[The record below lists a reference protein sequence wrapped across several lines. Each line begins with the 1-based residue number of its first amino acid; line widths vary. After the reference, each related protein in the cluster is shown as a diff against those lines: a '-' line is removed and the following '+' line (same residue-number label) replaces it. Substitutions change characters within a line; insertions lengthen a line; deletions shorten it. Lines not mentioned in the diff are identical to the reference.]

1 MAESLVVTVRDPRRR
16 QLVVATVALA
26 VASLGHGL
34 TMPLLS
40 LVLSHQGVDETL
52 IGLNTGAYFI
62 AVFAVAPL
70 ATRLLRAR
78 GPALLML
85 ASILATAA
93 LLALLRAFPN
103 VWLWFPLRF
112 ALGMASSF
120 LWIAGEAW
128 VNHVAAETHRGRII
142 AIFGIVVSA
151 GFALGPMILSMT
163 GTSGW
168 APFLVTIALLL
179 VAGAVLAGALGS
191 SPKLRGKTGPLAR
204 YVLLAPVAMF
214 GYFVFAAG
222 DAVLLTF
229 LPIYAVG
236 LGVGEAD
243 AIRLLTVLAVGS
255 MALQYP
261 IGWLADRVSNYA
273 IVAAMGA
280 ALLAGSAV
288 LPWALPNPAISIVFM
303 VFYGGA
309 LGALYTMSLVL
320 LGRQFKGADLSA
332 ASAMLSVMFCIG
344 AFIWPSVGGA
354 TMDRFGAEAMPVSLV
369 VAFALFLLLVAVV
382 WLRDP
387 SSRSRGR
394 EGAEASSSAIGRHEA
409 KRTRETAGPRCDG
422 GDPDPGGT
430 RDARQGGPGEG
441 GGTSEP
447 DPGQREPRGSV
458 DPRSPR
464 SSRGHASREDG
475 DRQE

>member
-1 MAESLVVTVRDPRRR
+1 MADSLAVTAQDPRWR
-16 QLVVATVALA
+16 QLVIATVALA
-26 VASLGHGL
+26 VASFGHGL

-40 LVLSHQGVDETL
+40 LVLDHQGVDETL
-52 IGLNTGAYFI
+52 IGLNAGTYFI

-78 GPALLML
+78 GPAVLML
-85 ASILATAA
+85 VSILATVV

-112 ALGMASSF
+112 ALGMAASF

-128 VNHVAAETHRGRII
+128 VNHSATETHRGRII

-151 GFALGPMILSMT
+151 GFALGPLILSMT
-163 GTSGW
+163 GTEGW

-179 VAGAVLAGALGS
+179 VAAAVLAGALGS

-222 DAVLLTF
+222 DAMLLTF
-229 LPIYAVG
+229 LPIYAAG
-236 LGVGEAD
+236 LGVGEVD

-273 IVAAMGA
+273 IAAALAVM
-280 ALLAGSAV
+280 LLAGSAA
-288 LPWALPNPAISIVFM
+288 LPWALPNPVISIVFM
-303 VFYGGA
+303 FFYGGA
-309 LGALYTMSLVL
+309 LGALYTISLVL

-332 ASAMLSVMFCIG
+332 ASAMLAVMFCVG
-344 AFIWPSVGGA
+344 SFIWPSAGGA
-354 TMDRFGAEAMPVSLV
+354 ALDRFGGDAMPVSLI
-369 VAFALFLLLVAVV
+369 AAYALFLAVV
-382 WLRDP
+382 AAAWI
-387 SSRSRGR
+387 RG
-394 EGAEASSSAIGRHEA
+394 SSS
-409 KRTRETAGPRCDG
+409 
-422 GDPDPGGT
+422 
-430 RDARQGGPGEG
+430 
-441 GGTSEP
+441 
-447 DPGQREPRGSV
+447 
-458 DPRSPR
+458 
-464 SSRGHASREDG
+464 
-475 DRQE
+475 

>member
-1 MAESLVVTVRDPRRR
+1 MADSPAVTARDPRWR
-16 QLVVATVALA
+16 QLVIATVALA
-26 VASLGHGL
+26 VASFGHGL

-40 LVLSHQGVDETL
+40 LVLDHQGVDETL
-52 IGLNTGAYFI
+52 IGLNAGTYFI

-85 ASILATAA
+85 ASILATVV

-112 ALGMASSF
+112 ALGMAASF

-128 VNHVAAETHRGRII
+128 VNHAATETHRGRII

-151 GFALGPMILSMT
+151 GFALGPLILSMT
-163 GTSGW
+163 GTEGW

-179 VAGAVLAGALGS
+179 VAAAVLAGALGS

-222 DAVLLTF
+222 DAMLLTF
-229 LPIYAVG
+229 LPIYAAG
-236 LGVGEAD
+236 LGVGEID

-273 IVAAMGA
+273 IAAAMGA
-280 ALLAGSAV
+280 VLLAGSAA
-288 LPWALPNPAISIVFM
+288 LPWALSLPAISVVFM
-303 VFYGGA
+303 FFYGGA
-309 LGALYTMSLVL
+309 LGALYTISLVL
-320 LGRQFKGADLSA
+320 LGRQFRGADLSA
-332 ASAMLSVMFCIG
+332 ASAMLSVMFCVG
-344 AFIWPSVGGA
+344 SFIWPSAGGA
-354 TMDRFGAEAMPVSLV
+354 ALDRFGGGAMPVSLI
-369 VAFALFLLLVAVV
+369 AAYTLFLLIVVAA
-382 WLRDP
+382 WLR
-387 SSRSRGR
+387 G
-394 EGAEASSSAIGRHEA
+394 SSS
-409 KRTRETAGPRCDG
+409 
-422 GDPDPGGT
+422 
-430 RDARQGGPGEG
+430 
-441 GGTSEP
+441 
-447 DPGQREPRGSV
+447 
-458 DPRSPR
+458 
-464 SSRGHASREDG
+464 
-475 DRQE
+475 

>member
-1 MAESLVVTVRDPRRR
+1 MAESLAVTVQDPRWR

-70 ATRLLRAR
+70 ASRLMRVR

-85 ASILATAA
+85 LSILATAA
-93 LLALLRAFPN
+93 LLVLLRAFPN

-112 ALGMASSF
+112 ALGVAASF

-142 AIFGIVVSA
+142 AIFGVVVSA

-163 GTSGW
+163 GTDGW
-168 APFLVTIALLL
+168 APFLITAALLL
-179 VAGAVLAGALGS
+179 VAAAVLAGALGS
-191 SPKLRGKTGPLAR
+191 APKLRGKTSGSLAR
-204 YVLLAPVAMF
+204 YVLIAPVAMF

-222 DAVLLTF
+222 DTVLLTF

-236 LGVGEAD
+236 IGLEEVD
-243 AIRLLTVLAVGS
+243 AVRLLAVLALGS

-261 IGWLADRVSNYA
+261 IGWLADRVSNYT
-273 IVAAMGA
+273 IVAVMGA
-280 ALLAGSAV
+280 VLLAGSIA
-288 LPWALPNPAISIVFM
+288 LPWALSHTVISIVFM
-303 VFYGGA
+303 FFYGGA
-309 LGALYTMSLVL
+309 LGGLYTMSLVL

-332 ASAMLSVMFCIG
+332 ASAMLAVMFCVG
-344 AFIWPSVGGA
+344 AFIWPAAGGA
-354 TMDRFGAEAMPVSLV
+354 AMDWYGTDAMPVSLI
-369 VAFALFLLLVAVV
+369 VAYAMFLLIVAVA
-382 WLRDP
+382 WLRD
-387 SSRSRGR
+387 
-394 EGAEASSSAIGRHEA
+394 SSSMRRI
-409 KRTRETAGPRCDG
+409 
-422 GDPDPGGT
+422 
-430 RDARQGGPGEG
+430 
-441 GGTSEP
+441 
-447 DPGQREPRGSV
+447 
-458 DPRSPR
+458 
-464 SSRGHASREDG
+464 REDVE
-475 DRQE
+475 RPSAATRRR

>member
-1 MAESLVVTVRDPRRR
+1 MADSLAVTAQDPRWR

-26 VASLGHGL
+26 VASFGHGL

-40 LVLSHQGVDETL
+40 LVLDHQGVDETL
-52 IGLNTGAYFI
+52 IGLNAGTYFI

-78 GPALLML
+78 GPAGLML
-85 ASILATAA
+85 ASVLATVV

-112 ALGMASSF
+112 ALGMAASF

-128 VNHVAAETHRGRII
+128 VNHSATETHRGRTI

-151 GFALGPMILSMT
+151 GFALGPLILSMT
-163 GTSGW
+163 GTEGW

-179 VAGAVLAGALGS
+179 VAAAVLAGALGS

-222 DAVLLTF
+222 DAMLLTF
-229 LPIYAVG
+229 LPIYAAG
-236 LGVGEAD
+236 LGVGEVD

-273 IVAAMGA
+273 IAAAMGA
-280 ALLAGSAV
+280 ILLAGSAA
-288 LPWALPNPAISIVFM
+288 LPWALPLPAISIVFM
-303 VFYGGA
+303 FFYGGA
-309 LGALYTMSLVL
+309 LGALYTISLVL
-320 LGRQFKGADLSA
+320 LGRRFKGADLSA
-332 ASAMLSVMFCIG
+332 ASAMLAVMFCIG
-344 AFIWPSVGGA
+344 SFIWPSAGGA
-354 TMDRFGAEAMPVSLV
+354 ALDRFGGDAMPVSLIVAYAFFLVV
-369 VAFALFLLLVAVV
+369 VAGA
-382 WLRDP
+382 WLR
-387 SSRSRGR
+387 G
-394 EGAEASSSAIGRHEA
+394 SSS
-409 KRTRETAGPRCDG
+409 
-422 GDPDPGGT
+422 
-430 RDARQGGPGEG
+430 
-441 GGTSEP
+441 
-447 DPGQREPRGSV
+447 
-458 DPRSPR
+458 
-464 SSRGHASREDG
+464 
-475 DRQE
+475 

>member
-1 MAESLVVTVRDPRRR
+1 MSGSLAPAAPGFRSR

-26 VASLGHGL
+26 VASFGHGL

-40 LVLSHQGVDETL
+40 LVLDHQGVDETL

-85 ASILATAA
+85 VSILATAA
-93 LLALLRAFPN
+93 LLVLLRAFPN

-112 ALGMASSF
+112 ALGMAASF

-128 VNHVAAETHRGRII
+128 VNHEADETRRGRII
-142 AIFGIVVSA
+142 AVFGVVVSA

-168 APFLVTIALLL
+168 APFLITSALLL
-179 VAGAVLAGALGS
+179 VAAAVLATALGS

-229 LPIYAVG
+229 LPIYASGIG
-236 LGVGEAD
+236 LEEVSAV
-243 AIRLLTVLAVGS
+243 RLLAVLAVGS

-261 IGWLADRVSNYA
+261 IGWLADRTDNHA
-273 IVAAMGA
+273 ILTAIGV
-280 ALLAGSAV
+280 ALLAGSAALPWV
-288 LPWALPNPAISIVFM
+288 LPHAMIGAVFM
-303 VFYGGA
+303 FFYGGA
-309 LGALYTMSLVL
+309 LGGLYTMSLIL

-344 AFIWPSVGGA
+344 AFIWPPLGGA
-354 TMDRFGAEAMPVSLV
+354 VMEHFGERAMPVSLV
-369 VAFALFLLLVAVV
+369 IAYAVFLPVV
-382 WLRDP
+382 LAAWIRGP
-387 SSRSRGR
+387 SSARS
-394 EGAEASSSAIGRHEA
+394 
-409 KRTRETAGPRCDG
+409 GP
-422 GDPDPGGT
+422 
-430 RDARQGGPGEG
+430 
-441 GGTSEP
+441 
-447 DPGQREPRGSV
+447 
-458 DPRSPR
+458 
-464 SSRGHASREDG
+464 
-475 DRQE
+475 

>member
-1 MAESLVVTVRDPRRR
+1 MADSLAVTAQDPRWR

-26 VASLGHGL
+26 VASFGHGL

-40 LVLSHQGVDETL
+40 LVLDHQGVDETL

-70 ATRLLRAR
+70 ASRILQAR
-78 GPALLML
+78 GPAPLML
-85 ASILATAA
+85 ASILATVV

-112 ALGMASSF
+112 ALGMAASF

-128 VNHVAAETHRGRII
+128 VNHAAAETHRGRII

-151 GFALGPMILSMT
+151 GFAMGPLILSMT
-163 GTSGW
+163 GTEGW

-179 VAGAVLAGALGS
+179 VAAAVLAGAVGS
-191 SPKLRGKTGPLAR
+191 SPRLRGKTGPLAR

-222 DAVLLTF
+222 DAMLLTF

-236 LGVGEAD
+236 LGAEEVD
-243 AIRLLTVLAVGS
+243 AIRLLTVLAIGS

-273 IVAAMGA
+273 IAAAMGA
-280 ALLAGSAV
+280 ILLAGSAAI
-288 LPWALPNPAISIVFM
+288 PWALPLPAVSIVFM
-303 VFYGGA
+303 FFYGGA
-309 LGALYTMSLVL
+309 LGALYTISLVL

-332 ASAMLSVMFCIG
+332 ASAMLAVMFCIG
-344 AFIWPSVGGA
+344 SFIWPSAGGA
-354 TMDRFGAEAMPVSLV
+354 AMDRFGGSALPVSLIVAYAFFLVIV
-369 VAFALFLLLVAVV
+369 VAAWRV
-382 WLRDP
+382 
-387 SSRSRGR
+387 
-394 EGAEASSSAIGRHEA
+394 
-409 KRTRETAGPRCDG
+409 
-422 GDPDPGGT
+422 
-430 RDARQGGPGEG
+430 
-441 GGTSEP
+441 
-447 DPGQREPRGSV
+447 
-458 DPRSPR
+458 
-464 SSRGHASREDG
+464 
-475 DRQE
+475 

>member
-1 MAESLVVTVRDPRRR
+1 MADSLAVTTQDPRWR

-26 VASLGHGL
+26 VASFGHGR

-40 LVLSHQGVDETL
+40 LVLDHQGVDETL
-52 IGLNTGAYFI
+52 IGLNAGTYFI

-85 ASILATAA
+85 ASILATVV

-112 ALGMASSF
+112 ALGMAASF

-128 VNHVAAETHRGRII
+128 VNHSATETHRGRII

-151 GFALGPMILSMT
+151 GFALGPLILSMT
-163 GTSGW
+163 GTEGW

-179 VAGAVLAGALGS
+179 VAVAVLAGALGS

-222 DAVLLTF
+222 DAMLLTF
-229 LPIYAVG
+229 LPIYAAG
-236 LGVGEAD
+236 LGVEEVD

-273 IVAAMGA
+273 IAAALAVM
-280 ALLAGSAV
+280 LLAGSAA
-288 LPWALPNPAISIVFM
+288 LPWALPHPAISVVFM
-303 VFYGGA
+303 FFYGGA
-309 LGALYTMSLVL
+309 LGALYTISLVL
-320 LGRQFKGADLSA
+320 LGRQFKGAELSA
-332 ASAMLSVMFCIG
+332 ASAMLAVMFCVG
-344 AFIWPSVGGA
+344 AFLWPSAGGA
-354 TMDRFGAEAMPVSLV
+354 AMDRFGGDAMPVSLI
-369 VAFALFLLLVAVV
+369 VAYVLFLVIVAAA
-382 WLRDP
+382 WLR
-387 SSRSRGR
+387 G
-394 EGAEASSSAIGRHEA
+394 SSS
-409 KRTRETAGPRCDG
+409 
-422 GDPDPGGT
+422 
-430 RDARQGGPGEG
+430 
-441 GGTSEP
+441 
-447 DPGQREPRGSV
+447 
-458 DPRSPR
+458 
-464 SSRGHASREDG
+464 
-475 DRQE
+475 

>member
-1 MAESLVVTVRDPRRR
+1 MADSLAVTAQDPRWR
-16 QLVVATVALA
+16 QLVIATVALA
-26 VASLGHGL
+26 VASFGHGL

-40 LVLSHQGVDETL
+40 LVLDHQGVDETL
-52 IGLNTGAYFI
+52 IGLNAGTYFI

-85 ASILATAA
+85 ASILATVV

-112 ALGMASSF
+112 ALGMAASF

-128 VNHVAAETHRGRII
+128 VNHVATETHRGRII

-151 GFALGPMILSMT
+151 GFALGPLILSMT
-163 GTSGW
+163 GTEGW

-179 VAGAVLAGALGS
+179 VAAAVLAGALGS

-222 DAVLLTF
+222 DAMLLTF
-229 LPIYAVG
+229 LPIYAAG
-236 LGVGEAD
+236 LGVGEVD

-273 IVAAMGA
+273 IAAAMGA
-280 ALLAGSAV
+280 ILLAGSAA
-288 LPWALPNPAISIVFM
+288 LPWALPLPAISVVFM
-303 VFYGGA
+303 FFYGGA
-309 LGALYTMSLVL
+309 LGALYTISLVL

-332 ASAMLSVMFCIG
+332 ASAMLAVMFCLG
-344 AFIWPSVGGA
+344 SFIWPSAGGA
-354 TMDRFGAEAMPVSLV
+354 ALDRFGGDAMPVSLI
-369 VAFALFLLLVAVV
+369 VAYALFLIIVAAA
-382 WLRDP
+382 WLRGVP
-387 SSRSRGR
+387 SGR
-394 EGAEASSSAIGRHEA
+394 RA
-409 KRTRETAGPRCDG
+409 
-422 GDPDPGGT
+422 
-430 RDARQGGPGEG
+430 
-441 GGTSEP
+441 
-447 DPGQREPRGSV
+447 
-458 DPRSPR
+458 
-464 SSRGHASREDG
+464 
-475 DRQE
+475 

>member
-1 MAESLVVTVRDPRRR
+1 MAESLAVKVQAPRWQ
-16 QLVVATVALA
+16 QLVIATVALA
-26 VASLGHGL
+26 VASFGHGL

-40 LVLSHQGVDETL
+40 LVLDHQGVDETL
-52 IGLNTGAYFI
+52 IGLNTGTYFI

-85 ASILATAA
+85 TSILATVA

-128 VNHVAAETHRGRII
+128 VNHMATETHRGRII

-151 GFALGPMILSMT
+151 GFALGPLILSMT
-163 GTSGW
+163 GAEGW
-168 APFLVTIALLL
+168 TPFLVTIALLL
-179 VAGAVLAGALGS
+179 VAAAVLASALGS

-229 LPIYAVG
+229 LPIYAVEIG
-236 LGVGEAD
+236 LDEVD
-243 AIRLLTVLAVGS
+243 AIRLLTVLAIGS

-273 IVAAMGA
+273 IAAAMGVI
-280 ALLAGSAV
+280 LLAGSAA
-288 LPWALPNPAISIVFM
+288 LPWALPLPAISVVFM
-303 VFYGGA
+303 FFYGGA
-309 LGALYTMSLVL
+309 LGALYTIALVL
-320 LGRQFKGADLSA
+320 LGRQFKGADLSG
-332 ASAMLSVMFCIG
+332 ASAMLAVMFCVG
-344 AFIWPSVGGA
+344 AFIWPSAGGA
-354 TMDRFGAEAMPVSLV
+354 AMDRFGGEAMPVSLV
-369 VAFALFLLLVAVV
+369 IAYALFLLIVVVA
-382 WLRDP
+382 WLHGP
-387 SSRSRGR
+387 SP
-394 EGAEASSSAIGRHEA
+394 EAQVENR
-409 KRTRETAGPRCDG
+409 R
-422 GDPDPGGT
+422 
-430 RDARQGGPGEG
+430 
-441 GGTSEP
+441 
-447 DPGQREPRGSV
+447 
-458 DPRSPR
+458 
-464 SSRGHASREDG
+464 
-475 DRQE
+475 